1 MRIQSLN
8 LCLRRRIISS
18 KISTNKYDILS
29 RLLTYWLL
37 KAKKGSGICNKKM
50 TAVSFRRWSWSS
62 QPTSAKTTCYIF
74 LSMKTKCSLTVTS
87 KYTYFIS
94 VKVSFPE
101 GNNLRENKTRFSKKR
116 RNFFHGD
123 QIPPIDLNMQGRRDT
138 LQIK

>member
-50 TAVSFRRWSWSS
+50 TSVSFRRWSWSS

-101 GNNLRENKTRFSKKR
+101 GNNLRKNKTRFSKKR
-116 RNFFHGD
+116 RNFLERNSLG
-123 QIPPIDLNMQGRRDT
+123 I
-138 LQIK
+138 LQLQKEII